1 MLKLLQ
7 RILDTI
13 VSLVAIVLSLGFQA
27 IFFLLLTWGVIGLLE
42 VCGIKIKGELACWL
56 IAGGLIVTF
65 NAIAFYEYFVKRR
78 MASIT
83 RSGVHALE
91 GAVGGDSAHAA
102 GILFMIPRAVDT
114 IIRGRDLTTDQQ
126 RK

>member
-27 IFFLLLTWGVIGLLE
+27 IFFVLLAWGVTGLLE
-42 VCGIKIKGELACWL
+42 VCGVEVKSELAYWL
-56 IAGGLIVTF
+56 IGGGLLVAF
-65 NAIAFYEYFVKRR
+65 NAIAFYEYFRKRR

-83 RSGVHALE
+83 RSGVHGLE
-91 GAVGGDSAHAA
+91 AIVEPDSAHVA
-102 GILFMIPRAVDT
+102 GILFMIPRAVDV
-114 IIRGRDLTTDQQ
+114 ILRGKDLTTDQ
-126 RK
+126 RR